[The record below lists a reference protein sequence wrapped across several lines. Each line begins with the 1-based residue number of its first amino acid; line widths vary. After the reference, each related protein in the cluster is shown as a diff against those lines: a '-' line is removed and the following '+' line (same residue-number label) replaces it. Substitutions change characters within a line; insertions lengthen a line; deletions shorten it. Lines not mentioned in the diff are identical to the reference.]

1 MNVFINKLTLYLLLN
16 CQLLYKVLSLL
27 LLIRLLYL
35 QLICPISL
43 LSLRGSTG
51 LMLHFSLINQLI
63 RYIVPRQKLPKI

>member
-43 LSLRGSTG
+43 LFLRGSTG
-51 LMLHFSLINQLI
+51 LMLHFSLISQLI